1 MPNDQMLRRWRR
13 IDVPCL
19 ELMTLS
25 RNGSGLCIRSTVIH
39 AGPESF
45 ALRYCWKLDASWRT
59 RSLCITRTDAI
70 EKPLRIERTGDTSWR
85 VDGVDRPDLAGCH
98 EVDVSATPFCN
109 TLAIRRL
116 GGADGEILALF
127 VDATALAC
135 QPSRQRYELLGPRA
149 WRYLDQGV
157 SAGFTARLDLDEH
170 GLVLKYEHLFE
181 AF

>member
-13 IDVPCL
+13 IDVPGL

-59 RSLCITRTDAI
+59 RSLCIARTDAI